1 MKNTSLIKKTALTAT
16 VAISLVAIAHSNPE
30 GALKPRCDGPPKERA
45 LKEMRELNL
54 TEQQREQIR
63 TLMQQSRE
71 TLRPRM
77 DALAAERKKLREI
90 MDTDPVNP
98 GAITA
103 QTQRVA
109 QLEAELNVARAQE
122 RAKVEAVLTPEQRAK
137 WREMREQRREK
148 AEEKMRERIRERW
161 QKRGKEKPEA

>member
-1 MKNTSLIKKTALTAT
+1 
-16 VAISLVAIAHSNPE
+16 
-30 GALKPRCDGPPKERA
+30 
-45 LKEMRELNL
+45 
-54 TEQQREQIR
+54 
-63 TLMQQSRE
+63 
-71 TLRPRM
+71 M

-90 MDTDPVNP
+90 METDPVNP

-137 WREMREQRREK
+137 WREMRDKARLR

-161 QKRGKEKPEA
+161 EKRGKEKPEA